1 LLPQRLEGGLFNL
14 QQLSVA
20 LSFAVLYDGSGRC
33 LRQASTRLA
42 SEGLHLM
49 DVLHTLRG
57 MVAMMTDHSAAEE
70 EEVEDGSTRTVDP
83 QATTEKGLDAKY
95 KQLLTG
101 WCALLASIVDEHD

>member
-1 LLPQRLEGGLFNL
+1 MPQRLEGGLFNL

-49 DVLHTLRG
+49 DVLNTLRG
-57 MVAMMTDHSAAEE
+57 MVAVMTDHSAAEE
-70 EEVEDGSTRTVDP
+70 EEEGSARTIDP

>member
-1 LLPQRLEGGLFNL
+1 MFNL

-20 LSFAVLYDGSGRC
+20 LSFAVLFDGSGRC
-33 LRQASTRLA
+33 LRQACTRLA
-42 SEGLHLM
+42 SEGLHLR

-57 MVAMMTDHSAAEE
+57 MVVVMVDHSSAAEE
-70 EEVEDGSTRTVDP
+70 EVEEKEKEKGSASTVVDP
-83 QATTEKGLDAKY
+83 TATTEKGLDAKY

>member
-1 LLPQRLEGGLFNL
+1 MPQRLEGGLFNL
-14 QQLSVA
+14 QQLSVV

-33 LRQASTRLA
+33 QRQACTRLA
-42 SEGLHLM
+42 SEGLQLL

-57 MVAMMTDHSAAEE
+57 MVAVMAEHSAAEGE
-70 EEVEDGSTRTVDP
+70 EGSALTVDAP
-83 QATTEKGLDAKY
+83 ATTEKGLDAKY

>member
-1 LLPQRLEGGLFNL
+1 
-14 QQLSVA
+14 
-20 LSFAVLYDGSGRC
+20 
-33 LRQASTRLA
+33 
-42 SEGLHLM
+42 M

-57 MVAMMTDHSAAEE
+57 MVAVMTDHSTAEE
-70 EEVEDGSTRTVDP
+70 EEEGSARTVDP